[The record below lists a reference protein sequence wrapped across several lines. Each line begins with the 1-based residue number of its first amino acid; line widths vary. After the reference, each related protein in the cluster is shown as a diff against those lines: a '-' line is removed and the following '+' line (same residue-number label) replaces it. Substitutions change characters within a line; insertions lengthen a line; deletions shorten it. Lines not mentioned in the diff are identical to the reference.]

1 MAATSARDGWGT
13 LFTAAFRDSSN
24 AMALV
29 DERRCHVDVN
39 GAYVRLLGYTPD
51 QLIGRPIWRLVVDG
65 PLLSPEEWAAA
76 LAAGRFAGQ
85 TNLVC
90 ANGSTISVQWGAHAV
105 LATDRKLVL
114 FVALSTSRWGAR
126 FRRDVSA
133 EGQSGR
139 LSRREREIVE
149 LIALGHSGPEIAHE
163 LHIAHETVR
172 THVRNAMV
180 RLGARSRAHL
190 VAKALAEGLIAT

>member
-1 MAATSARDGWGT
+1 MAATSAGDGWGT

-24 AMALV
+24 AMAVV

-90 ANGSTISVQWGAHAV
+90 ANGSTVSVQWGAHAV
-105 LATDRKLVL
+105 LATERKLVL
-114 FVALSTSRWGAR
+114 FVALSTSRWAAR

-133 EGQSGR
+133 EDQSGR

>member
-24 AMALV
+24 AMALAN
-29 DERRCHVDVN
+29 ERRCHVDIN

-105 LATDRKLVL
+105 LATERKLVL

-133 EGQSGR
+133 EDQSG
-139 LSRREREIVE
+139 
-149 LIALGHSGPEIAHE
+149 PP
-163 LHIAHETVR
+163 
-172 THVRNAMV
+172 
-180 RLGARSRAHL
+180 
-190 VAKALAEGLIAT
+190 LAA